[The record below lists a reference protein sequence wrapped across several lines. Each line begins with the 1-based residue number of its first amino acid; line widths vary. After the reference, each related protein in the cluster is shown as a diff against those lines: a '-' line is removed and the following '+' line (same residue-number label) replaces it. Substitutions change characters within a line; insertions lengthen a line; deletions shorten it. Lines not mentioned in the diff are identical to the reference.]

1 MKFKVPFKLA
11 RIAGLIMMAESVWA
25 APLPPLGGFLPGAA
39 LPEQVGK
46 AIRSEQPK
54 QQAQAMPELESPQ
67 QAKTSPLG
75 EEAKKIK
82 FQLNNIILDDNHVYS
97 DKDLRPLFQNKL
109 HKVIT
114 VAELFEIVQNITNYY
129 RNNGYILSRAI
140 LPPQHVKNGIVH
152 VQVIEGYIGDVT
164 VTGNPNGARCIVQAY
179 GNKIKICRPLA
190 LKRMEKY
197 LLIANELPGTE
208 VKAVLAASKSQVGA
222 ADLTLV
228 TQNKSFYS
236 YVSYD
241 DYGTRYIGPQ
251 QMTANVT
258 ATSWVASGD
267 ATSFT
272 LSKTPKGGELTYV
285 DVNHTQP
292 VTAEGTTW
300 LLGGTRTETMP
311 LFVLRPLKISGLTVN
326 YYTTVNYPM
335 IRARTENL
343 TLRTGFNYLDSNV
356 VAFTSQL
363 YTDHIRSFD
372 VGGTYNFVDSY
383 YGANLI
389 NADLRQGLPILGY
402 TSNTNP
408 QTALTSRPGG
418 RGDYTKITMS
428 ASRLQAV
435 KGPFSLYGI
444 FQGQWAFNPVLAS
457 EQFTFGGSQL
467 GRGYDV
473 AELIGDKGIAGGL
486 ELRYD
491 LAIGKML
498 QNLQLYVFYDAG
510 MIWNFKFIGGTPTK
524 LSGTSTGIGTR
535 FYFTKYVSG
544 NLMWTQPLTKPVA
557 AEELIGDGRRSRTW
571 FSFVASF
578 A

>member
-1 MKFKVPFKLA
+1 MKRKLPFKIA
-11 RIAGLIMMAESVWA
+11 RIIGFIMMAEGA
-25 APLPPLGGFLPGAA
+25 LAEPLGGFLPGAA

-46 AIRSEQPK
+46 AIRSEQPRT
-54 QQAQAMPELESPQ
+54 QTQTVPQLESPEPEK
-67 QAKTSPLG
+67 ASPLDA
-75 EEAKKIK
+75 EAQKIK
-82 FQLNNIILDDNHVYS
+82 FQLNGIVIDDNRLYS
-97 DKDLRPLFQNKL
+97 DAQLRPLFQDKL

-140 LPPQHVKNGIVH
+140 LPPQHVKSGVVH
-152 VQVIEGYIGDVT
+152 IQVIEGYIGNVT
-164 VTGNPNGARCIVQAY
+164 VSGTPNGAKCIVQAY
-179 GNKIKICRPLA
+179 GNKIKECRPLE

-208 VKAVLAASKSQVGA
+208 VKAVLAPSKTQLGA

-228 TQNKSFYS
+228 TQNKPFSS

-251 QMTANVT
+251 QMTANLT
-258 ATSWVASGD
+258 ATSWLFSGD
-267 ATSFT
+267 STSFT
-272 LSKTPKGGELTYV
+272 MTKTPKGSELTYV

-292 VTAEGTTW
+292 VSAEGTNW
-300 LLGGTRTETMP
+300 LLGGTRTQTMP
-311 LFVLRPLKISGLTVN
+311 LFVLQPAKITGLTTN

-335 IRARTENL
+335 IRERTQSL

-356 VAFTSQL
+356 LTFDSEL
-363 YTDHIRSFD
+363 YTDHIRSLD
-372 VGGTYNFVDSY
+372 LGLTYNFVDKW

-389 NADLRQGLPILGY
+389 SADFRQGLPILGY
-402 TSNTNP
+402 TSDYNP

-418 RGDYTKITMS
+418 RGDYTKIGMT
-428 ASRLQAV
+428 ASRLQAI
-435 KGPFSLYGI
+435 KGPISLYGI
-444 FQGQWAFNPVLAS
+444 FQGQWAFNPLLAS

-473 AELIGDKGIAGGL
+473 AELIGDKGVAASV

-491 LAIGKML
+491 LPFSKVV
-498 QNLQLYVFYDAG
+498 QNLQFYTFYDAG
-510 MIWNFKFIGGTPTK
+510 MIWNFKFIGGTPRK
-524 LSGTSTGIGTR
+524 SSGTSTGVGTR
-535 FYFTKYVSG
+535 FFFTKYVSG
-544 NLMWTQPLTKPVA
+544 NVMWTQTLTKSVA
-557 AEELIGDGRRSRTW
+557 AEQLIGDGRRSRTW
-571 FSFVASF
+571 FSLVASF